1 SCLQPA
7 SDVINS
13 LHTKHNYNKETA
25 STLKSQTKNGPQ
37 KMGLKGYS
45 VGGEVGGEIVEVQG
59 GHIIRATGRKDR
71 HSKVFTSKG
80 PRDRRVRLSAHTA
93 IQFYDVQD
101 RLGYDRPSKAVDW
114 LIKKAKSAI
123 DKLEVSQEPETNIN
137 TKPGPSSS
145 EPSLVNNQ
153 TNQTQFVAA
162 NLDPEDAMKTFFP
175 ATATT
180 NGGGGGTNMNFQNY
194 PHHND
199 DNIVSRTA
207 ATTPNLSQ
215 DLGLSLH
222 PFQGH
227 NNNTVVPET
236 NNFATAH
243 FETFG
248 RISGWNHHDLAMT
261 SSSSPSENQQE
272 QERSSGGFMV
282 NHHQPSMMTLLNSQ
296 QQQVFLG
303 GQQQQRG
310 TLQSSLFPHSFRS
323 WDHHQTTSDHHHH
336 HNQASSS
343 VMFASPSQFVSPSME
358 KKLLNQTLLLLLQPH
373 TSKTQGNNNEME
385 GEYAIH

>member
-1 SCLQPA
+1 
-7 SDVINS
+7 
-13 LHTKHNYNKETA
+13 
-25 STLKSQTKNGPQ
+25 
-37 KMGLKGYS
+37 MGLKGYS
-45 VGGEVGGEIVEVQG
+45 VGGDIGGEIVEVQG

-123 DKLEVSQEPETNIN
+123 EKLEVTQEPENNTN
-137 TKPGPSSS
+137 TGSSPP
-145 EPSLVNNQ
+145 EPNLVN
-153 TNQTQFVAA
+153 NQTQFVAA

-175 ATATT
+175 ATTT
-180 NGGGGGTNMNFQNY
+180 TTTTGGGTNMNFQNY
-194 PHHND
+194 PHHGD

-207 ATTPNLSQ
+207 ARTTPNLSQ

-222 PFQGH
+222 TFQGNNNN

-236 NNFATAH
+236 NSFVTTP

-261 SSSSPSENQQE
+261 SPSSPSEQE
-272 QERSSGGFMV
+272 QERSNGGFMV
-282 NHHQPSMMTLLNSQ
+282 NHHHHQPSMMTLLNSQ

-310 TLQSSLFPHSFRS
+310 TLQSSLFPHSIRS
-323 WDHHQTTSDHHHH
+323 WDHHHHHHQTTSDHH

-343 VMFASPSQFVSPSME
+343 VMFASPSQFGSHGMMMMQGLSFPIHGEEATQPNSPSSTPNSH
-358 KKLLNQTLLLLLQPH
+358 L
-373 TSKTQGNNNEME
+373 
-385 GEYAIH
+385 